1 MHRILL
7 FILIFGAV
15 LWLVHRFRNRGDR

>member
-1 MHRILL
+1 MHRLIL

-15 LWLVHRFRNRGDR
+15 LWLLHRLRNRGGK